1 MALLDLLDREAPS
14 FDDPIGMLRACHG
27 RIERQL
33 VTLERLQRHLPEHG
47 ADDSARAAARGFL
60 RYFDSAAPN
69 HHADE
74 EASLFPRLLMR
85 ASDVQAL
92 LARLQADHDR
102 LDASWRKLRPLMA
115 GIASGQRANLP
126 PATAH
131 AFASI
136 YGAHL
141 ACENGEL
148 LPICAERLT
157 HEDLEAIGREMAS
170 RRNVAWPPGERA
182 QITRE

>member
-1 MALLDLLDREAPS
+1 MLELIDREAPS

-33 VTLERLQRHLPEHG
+33 TTLGRLVRHVPEHG

-85 ASDVQAL
+85 TSDAQAL

-102 LDASWRKLRPLMA
+102 LDACWRKLRPLMA

-126 PATAH
+126 PALARTFDALYTAH
-131 AFASI
+131 
-136 YGAHL
+136 L
-141 ACENGEL
+141 TCENDEL
-148 LPICAERLT
+148 LPMCAERLRRD
-157 HEDLEAIGREMAS
+157 DLDAIGAEMAA
-170 RRNVAWPPGERA
+170 RRNVAWPPAGRA